1 MKKFTL
7 TKSQFTKAFGNVHEF
22 ANSLHTSL
30 EKDSGWSVDRNVS
43 VYDSEVHKVD
53 IAGKRTFSHMQYD
66 IIIGHPLGP
75 DAEDNYATVA
85 TALFMA
91 KSDKVLIKTG
101 RRKTVDADFIDLEMP
116 NILKEYG
123 IKEFNREVA

>member
-22 ANSLHTSL
+22 ANSLRTSL
-30 EKDSGWSVDRNVS
+30 EKDSGWSADRNV
-43 VYDSEVHKVD
+43 VVHDTENYKVD
-53 IAGKRTFSHMQYD
+53 IAGKRTFSHMKYD
-66 IIIGHPLGP
+66 IVIGLPLAP

-85 TALFMA
+85 SALFMT

-101 RRKTVDADFIDLEMP
+101 LRQTPDADFIDLEMP
-116 NILKEYG
+116 YILKEYG
-123 IKEFNREVA
+123 IKEFKREVA